1 MSTRAAVACVGIAV
15 MDLVFEVDVLPDSP
29 TKHFASSYR
38 EIGGGPAA
46 NAAVTIAR
54 LGGDAHLWARVGDE
68 DWGRRIVDGLRAEG
82 VRVDAVRP
90 IPGGQSGVSAVMVDS
105 MGERMIVN
113 FSDPTLSP
121 DAGWL
126 PVETLPDF
134 AAVLCDL
141 RWPEAAVRALR
152 AARDLKITGVL
163 DADVTDRE
171 IPLAAAEAA
180 SHVVFSEP
188 ALARWSGR
196 GDIADGLKKA
206 AGRFGG
212 WVAVTAGSRGAYWT
226 VEGETVRHQPAFE
239 VTAVDTLGAGDVF
252 HGAFAGA
259 LAAGQTETDALRWA
273 AGAAALKCTR
283 PGGRAGIPTE
293 DALRR
298 FLKEQG

>member
-1 MSTRAAVACVGIAV
+1 
-15 MDLVFEVDVLPDSP
+15 MDLVFEVDVLPASP

-54 LGGDAHLWARVGDE
+54 LGGDAHLWARVGDD

-90 IPGGQSGVSAVMVDS
+90 IPGGQSGVSAVMVDRA
-105 MGERMIVN
+105 GERMIVN
-113 FSDPTLSP
+113 FSDRTLSP
-121 DAGWL
+121 DAAWM
-126 PVETLPDF
+126 PVETLPEF

-141 RWPEAAVRALR
+141 RWSDAATHALQ
-152 AARDLKITGVL
+152 AAHDLNIPGIL
-163 DADVTDRE
+163 DADVTDRG
-171 IPLAAAEAA
+171 IPLVAAEAA

-188 ALARWSGR
+188 ALAQWSGH

-226 VEGETVRHQPAFE
+226 MKGETVHHQPAFR
-239 VTAVDTLGAGDVF
+239 VTTVDTLGAGDVF

-283 PGGRAGIPTE
+283 SGGRAGIPTDE
-293 DALRR
+293 ELGR

>member
-1 MSTRAAVACVGIAV
+1 MSAREAVACVGIAV
-15 MDLVFEVDVLPDSP
+15 MDLVFEVDVLPDGP

-54 LGGDAHLWARVGDE
+54 LGGDAHLWARVGD
-68 DWGRRIVDGLRAEG
+68 DHWGRRIVDGLQADG
-82 VRVDAVRP
+82 VDVGAVRP
-90 IPGGQSGVSAVMVDS
+90 IQDGRSGVSAVMVDGA
-105 MGERMIVN
+105 GERMIVN
-113 FSDPTLSP
+113 FSDRTLP
-121 DAGWL
+121 ADAAWL
-126 PVETLPDF
+126 PVETLSRF
-134 AAVLCDL
+134 SAVLSDL
-141 RWPEAAVRALR
+141 RWPEAAFRALR
-152 AARDLKITGVL
+152 AARDLGIPAVL
-163 DADVTDRE
+163 DADVTDRQ

-196 GDIADGLKKA
+196 GDTADGLKMA
-206 AGRFGG
+206 VDRFGG
-212 WVAVTAGSRGAYWT
+212 WVAVTVGSQGAYWT
-226 VEGETVRHQPAFE
+226 AEDEAVHHQPAFQ

-259 LAAGQTETDALRWA
+259 LAAGQAETDALRWA

-293 DALRR
+293 DELRR
-298 FLKEQG
+298 FLEEQG

>member
-1 MSTRAAVACVGIAV
+1 MSERPAVACVGIAV
-15 MDLVFEVDVLPDSP
+15 MDLVFEVDVLPASP

-54 LGGDAHLWARVGDE
+54 LGGDAHLWARVGDD
-68 DWGRRIVDGLRAEG
+68 DWGRRIVDGLQAEG
-82 VRVDAVRP
+82 VRVDAIRP
-90 IPGGQSGVSAVMVDS
+90 IPGGQSGVSAVMVDRA
-105 MGERMIVN
+105 GERMIVN
-113 FSDPTLSP
+113 FSDRTLSP

-126 PVETLPDF
+126 PVETLPKF
-134 AAVLCDL
+134 AAVLSDL
-141 RWPEAAVRALR
+141 RWPDAAIYALQ
-152 AARDLKITGVL
+152 AAQDLNTPGIL
-163 DADVTDRE
+163 DADITDRE

-188 ALARWSGR
+188 ALAQWSGH
-196 GDIADGLKKA
+196 GDIAEGLKKA
-206 AGRFGG
+206 AARFGG
-212 WVAVTAGSRGAYWT
+212 WVAATAGSRGAYWT
-226 VEGETVRHQPAFE
+226 MEGGTIQHQPAFQI
-239 VTAVDTLGAGDVF
+239 TTVDTLGAGDVF